1 MNSATVV
8 RFASAL
14 EITTDELLQPNSAQT
29 PLRRRPS
36 LCVLRRSERIER
48 LPLHQQDT
56 LLKTIDGFL
65 KRRCQLTANTPRT
78 QHEQGRTV
86 FDFIRVMFDVI
97 GSRHPLGAR
106 HRALREDAG
115 DDDWVFPSVRN
126 EGKTPRS
133 GSILVT
139 DYLKRAAYEAGVLKK
154 GEKVQFGMH
163 NLRHSLATYLIA
175 VGRDVK
181 TVQTI
186 LRHANPMT
194 TLQLY
199 AHGRSQDRSDAQG
212 EMLTAFFAPP
222 TKPPTDVVQ

>member
-65 KRRCQLTANTPRT
+65 KRRCKLTANTPRT

-106 HRALREDAG
+106 HRALREDGHG
-115 DDDWVFPSVRN
+115 DDSRMRGKSQKPIYDTENCDQPASV
-126 EGKTPRS
+126 
-133 GSILVT
+133 
-139 DYLKRAAYEAGVLKK
+139 
-154 GEKVQFGMH
+154 
-163 NLRHSLATYLIA
+163 IA
-175 VGRDVK
+175 CTLFVG
-181 TVQTI
+181 
-186 LRHANPMT
+186 
-194 TLQLY
+194 
-199 AHGRSQDRSDAQG
+199 
-212 EMLTAFFAPP
+212 
-222 TKPPTDVVQ
+222 